1 MEKKL
6 TVQEYVVKE
15 TLMNMP
21 SSITDIL
28 IKEAAQ
34 CERFASDLFIDYAN
48 LHSLIA
54 AWDVKNLRN
63 QYYFGFRD
71 SGVDSETAILCGIN
85 EYRCIYKLEL
95 KYVMDD
101 IERFDKIT
109 FSLSKLEE
117 GEKVTRHTDLL
128 SQLTESQA
136 TRLWKRFVNIL
147 DNSHKTKADFLGFSE
162 GTKAETIE
170 KWFTKHY
177 KKGTFSLLYG
187 NVAV

>member
-21 SSITDIL
+21 SSITDVL

-54 AWDVKNLRN
+54 AWDVRNLRN

-71 SGVDSETAILCGIN
+71 FGVDSETAILCGVH

-95 KYVMDD
+95 EYVMDD

-109 FSLSKLEE
+109 FSLCKVDE
-117 GEKVTRHTDLL
+117 GEEITKHTDLL

-136 TRLWKRFVNIL
+136 AKLWSRFKDIL
-147 DNSHKTKADFLGFSE
+147 DSSQKTKANFLGFPA
-162 GTKAETIE
+162 GTKAESIE
-170 KWFTKHY
+170 KWFAKHY